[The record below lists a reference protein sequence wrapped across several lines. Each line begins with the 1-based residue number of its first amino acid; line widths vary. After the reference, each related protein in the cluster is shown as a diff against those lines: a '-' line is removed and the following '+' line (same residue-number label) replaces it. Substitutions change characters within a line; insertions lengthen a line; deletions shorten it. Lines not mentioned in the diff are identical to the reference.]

1 MKVSTLS
8 EKQIKTNIK
17 RREKLLSDLNSMLL
31 FCRGSLH
38 KFRVK
43 RKTKIDGES
52 YRYYYN
58 WERII
63 NGKRVSRTVRLDQVE
78 YIRAGIARFKA
89 FKNWSREFENI
100 MEKEY
105 LSKTDW
111 QNTDAQKNEKIK
123 NILLQK
129 MWRKNEKQRL

>member
-1 MKVSTLS
+1 MKVTKLT
-8 EKQIKTNIK
+8 EKQINTNIK
-17 RREKLLSDLNSMLL
+17 QKEILFSDLNSMLP

-43 RKTKIDGES
+43 RKTKINGEN

-58 WERII
+58 WERIV

-78 YIRAGIARFKA
+78 YIYAGIARYKA
-89 FKNWSREFENI
+89 FKKWSREFENI

-105 LSKTDW
+105 LAKADW
-111 QNTDAQKNEKIK
+111 QNANAKTKK
-123 NILLQK
+123 
-129 MWRKNEKQRL
+129 RKNYPP

>member
-1 MKVSTLS
+1 MKVLTLS
-8 EKQIKTNIK
+8 EKQIKINI
-17 RREKLLSDLNSMLL
+17 RQRVKLLSELNSMLP

-38 KFRVK
+38 KFCVK
-43 RKTKIDGES
+43 RKTKIDGEN

-78 YIRAGIARFKA
+78 SIRAGIARFKA

-100 MEKEY
+100 MEKKY
-105 LSKTDW
+105 LSKADW
-111 QNTDAQKNEKIK
+111 QNINAKKK
-123 NILLQK
+123 
-129 MWRKNEKQRL
+129 RKN